1 MPLKLKL
8 TGGFTMHNRRD
19 FIKLLGAGAAGA
31 VAIGSPLSVFGA
43 EDVIKLTV
51 LHTNDFHSHIDPFG
65 QDTPRNA
72 GEGGMAKRAALIKK
86 IRSESEHVLLFDA
99 GDIYQGTP
107 YFNYFNGKFD
117 FELMTMM
124 GYDAATLGNHEFDNG
139 LEGIRSQLKYAGF
152 PFINSNYD
160 FSESILAGRTIPFK
174 IFRCG
179 GVKVGVYGL
188 GIELHGLVDEKNYG
202 KIRYNDPLQTALRM
216 EKMLSEEHHTDLI
229 ICLSHLG
236 YSYKDNTVS
245 DKIIAS
251 QTFHTDFIIGGHT
264 HTFLDK
270 PDLIMNKSDKE
281 VVVNQ
286 VGFGGLLLGKVDF
299 YFSKQKKSR
308 KHQSATIPV
317 K

>member
-1 MPLKLKL
+1 MQ
-8 TGGFTMHNRRD
+8 NRRD
-19 FIKLLGAGAAGA
+19 FLKLLGTGAAGA
-31 VAIGSPLSVFGA
+31 LALSTPLSVFA
-43 EDVIKLTV
+43 ADDFKKLTI

-65 QDTPRNA
+65 HDMPRNA

-86 IRSESEHVLLFDA
+86 IRSESKNVLLFDA

-107 YFNYFNGKFD
+107 YFNYFKAQLD

-139 LEGIRSQLKYAGF
+139 LEGIKSQLKFAGF

-160 FSESILAGRTIPFK
+160 FSDTILAGMIIPYK
-174 IFRCG
+174 IFKSG

-188 GIELHGLVDEKNYG
+188 GVELQGLVDRKNYG
-202 KIRYNDPLQTALRM
+202 NTRYNDPLQTALQM
-216 EKMLSEEHHTDLI
+216 EKMLAEEHEPDLI
-229 ICLSHLG
+229 VCLSHLG

-245 DKIIAS
+245 DKVIAS
-251 QTFHTDFIIGGHT
+251 QTFKTDLIIGGHT

-270 PDLIMNKSDKE
+270 PDLIMNKSGKD

-286 VGFGGLLLGKVDF
+286 VGFGGLILGRVDF
-299 YFSKQKKSR
+299 YFSKQKKIRQNKSVAI
-308 KHQSATIPV
+308 QV

>member
-1 MPLKLKL
+1 MQ
-8 TGGFTMHNRRD
+8 NRRD
-19 FIKLLGAGAAGA
+19 FLKLLGTGTAGAIALGT
-31 VAIGSPLSVFGA
+31 PLSVFA
-43 EDVIKLTV
+43 ADDLVQLTI
-51 LHTNDFHSHIDPFG
+51 LHTNDFHSHIDPYG
-65 QDTPRNA
+65 NDVPRNA
-72 GEGGMAKRAALIKK
+72 GEGGMSRRAALIKK

-107 YFNYFNGKFD
+107 YFNYFKAQLD

-124 GYDAATLGNHEFDNG
+124 GYDAATLGNHELDNG

-160 FSESILAGRTIPFK
+160 FSDTILAGKTIPYK
-174 IFRCG
+174 IFRRG

-188 GIELHGLVDEKNYG
+188 GIELQGLVDPKNYG
-202 KIRYNDPLQTALRM
+202 KTRYNDPLQTALKM
-216 EKMLSEEHHTDLI
+216 EKMLNEEYNTDLI

-245 DKIIAS
+245 DKVIAS
-251 QTFHTDFIIGGHT
+251 QTFNTDLIIGGHT
-264 HTFLDK
+264 HTFLQK
-270 PDLIMNKSDKE
+270 PDLIMNKSGKE

-286 VGFGGLLLGKVDF
+286 VGFGGLILGKVDF
-299 YFSKQKKSR
+299 YLSKQKKSR
-308 KHQSATIPV
+308 KSKTIAIPI

>member
-1 MPLKLKL
+1 MQ
-8 TGGFTMHNRRD
+8 NRRE
-19 FIKLLGAGAAGA
+19 FLRLLGTGTAGALAL
-31 VAIGSPLSVFGA
+31 STPLSVFA
-43 EDVIKLTV
+43 ADDLKQLTI

-65 QDTPRNA
+65 NDVPRNA
-72 GEGGMAKRAALIKK
+72 GEGGMAKRATLIKQ
-86 IRSESEHVLLFDA
+86 IRSESKHVLLFDA

-107 YFNYFNGKFD
+107 YFNYFKAQLD

-160 FSESILAGRTIPFK
+160 FSDTILAGMTIPYK
-174 IFRCG
+174 IFKSG
-179 GVKVGVYGL
+179 GIKVGVYGL
-188 GIELHGLVDEKNYG
+188 GVELQGLVDPKNYG
-202 KIRYNDPLQTALRM
+202 KTVYNDPLKTALRM
-216 EKMLSEEHHTDLI
+216 EKMLIEEHNTDLI

-245 DKIIAS
+245 DKVIAS
-251 QTFHTDFIIGGHT
+251 QTLNTDLIIGGHT

-270 PDLIMNKSDKE
+270 PDLIMNKSGKE

-286 VGFGGLLLGKVDF
+286 VGFGGLILGRVDF
-299 YFSKQKKSR
+299 YFSKQKSIRKNKS
-308 KHQSATIPV
+308 STLPV

>member
-1 MPLKLKL
+1 MQ
-8 TGGFTMHNRRD
+8 NRRE
-19 FIKLLGAGAAGA
+19 FLRLLGTGTAGALAL
-31 VAIGSPLSVFGA
+31 STPLSVFA
-43 EDVIKLTV
+43 ADDLKQLTI

-65 QDTPRNA
+65 NDVPRNA
-72 GEGGMAKRAALIKK
+72 GEGGMAKRATLIKQ
-86 IRSESEHVLLFDA
+86 IRSESKHVLLFDA

-107 YFNYFNGKFD
+107 YFNYFKAQLD

-139 LEGIRSQLKYAGF
+139 LEGISSQLKYAGF

-160 FSESILAGRTIPFK
+160 FSETILAGKILPYK
-174 IFRCG
+174 IFRTG

-188 GIELHGLVDEKNYG
+188 GIELQGLVDPKNFG
-202 KIRYNDPLQTALRM
+202 KTRYNDPLQTALKM
-216 EKMLSEEHHTDLI
+216 EKMLKEEHNAKLI

-236 YSYKDNTVS
+236 YSYKDDTVS
-245 DKIIAS
+245 DKVIAS
-251 QTFHTDFIIGGHT
+251 QTFDTDLIIGGHT

-270 PDLIMNKSDKE
+270 PDLIRNKSGKE

-286 VGFGGLLLGKVDF
+286 VGFGGLIMGRVDF
-299 YFSKQKKSR
+299 YFSKQE
-308 KHQSATIPV
+308 KHLNHNSASIPV

>member
-1 MPLKLKL
+1 MQ
-8 TGGFTMHNRRD
+8 NRRD
-19 FIKLLGAGAAGA
+19 FLKLLGTGAAGA
-31 VAIGSPLSVFGA
+31 LALSTPLSVFA
-43 EDVIKLTV
+43 ADDFKRLTI

-65 QDTPRNA
+65 HDVPRNA

-86 IRSESEHVLLFDA
+86 IRSESKNVLLFDA

-107 YFNYFNGKFD
+107 YFNYFKAQLD

-139 LEGIRSQLKYAGF
+139 LEGIKSQLKFAGF

-160 FSESILAGRTIPFK
+160 FSDTILAGMTIPYK
-174 IFRCG
+174 IFRSG
-179 GVKVGVYGL
+179 GIKVGVYGL
-188 GIELHGLVDEKNYG
+188 GVELQGLVDPKNYG
-202 KIRYNDPLQTALRM
+202 KTRYNDPLETALRM
-216 EKMLSEEHHTDLI
+216 EKMLREEHNSDLI

-245 DKIIAS
+245 DKVIAS
-251 QTFHTDFIIGGHT
+251 QTFHTDLIIGGHT

-270 PDLIMNKSDKE
+270 PDLIMNKSGKE

-286 VGFGGLLLGKVDF
+286 VGFGGLILGRVDY
-299 YFSKQKKSR
+299 YFSKQKK
-308 KHQSATIPV
+308 KHKNNSIAIPV

>member
-1 MPLKLKL
+1 MQ
-8 TGGFTMHNRRD
+8 NRRD
-19 FIKLLGAGAAGA
+19 FLKLLGAGTAGA
-31 VAIGSPLSVFGA
+31 LALSTPLSVFA
-43 EDVIKLTV
+43 ADDFKQLTI

-65 QDTPRNA
+65 HDMPRNA

-86 IRSESEHVLLFDA
+86 IRSESKNVLLFDA

-107 YFNYFNGKFD
+107 YFNYFKAQLD

-139 LEGIRSQLKYAGF
+139 LEGIKSQLKFAGF

-160 FSESILAGRTIPFK
+160 FSDTILAGMIIPYK
-174 IFRCG
+174 IFKSG

-188 GIELHGLVDEKNYG
+188 GVELQGLVDRKNYG
-202 KIRYNDPLQTALRM
+202 NTRYNDPLQTALQM
-216 EKMLSEEHHTDLI
+216 EKMLAEEHEPDLI
-229 ICLSHLG
+229 VCLSHLG

-245 DKIIAS
+245 DKVIAS
-251 QTFHTDFIIGGHT
+251 QTFKTDLIIGGHT

-270 PDLIMNKSDKE
+270 PDLIMNKSGKD

-286 VGFGGLLLGKVDF
+286 VGFGGLILGRVDF
-299 YFSKQKKSR
+299 YFSKQKKIRQNKSVAI
-308 KHQSATIPV
+308 QV

>member
-1 MPLKLKL
+1 MQ
-8 TGGFTMHNRRD
+8 NRRE
-19 FIKLLGAGAAGA
+19 FLRLLGTGVAGA
-31 VAIGSPLSVFGA
+31 VALSTPLPVYA
-43 EDVIKLTV
+43 VNDLVHLTI

-65 QDTPRNA
+65 NDVPRNA

-107 YFNYFNGKFD
+107 YFNYYQARLD

-139 LEGIRSQLKYAGF
+139 LEGIRSQLKFAGF

-160 FSESILAGRTIPFK
+160 FSDTILAGKTIPFK
-174 IFRCG
+174 IFRTG

-188 GIELHGLVDEKNYG
+188 GVELQGLVDPKNYG
-202 KIRYNDPLQTALRM
+202 KTRYNDPLLTALKM
-216 EKMLSEEHHTDLI
+216 EKMLKEQHNTDLI

-245 DKIIAS
+245 DRVIAA
-251 QTFHTDFIIGGHT
+251 QTFETDLIIGGHT
-264 HTFLDK
+264 HTFLAK
-270 PDLIMNKSDKE
+270 PDLILNKSGKE
-281 VVVNQ
+281 VIVNQ
-286 VGFGGLLLGKVDF
+286 VGFGGLILGKVDF
-299 YFSKQKKSR
+299 YFTKQKKTGSN
-308 KHQSATIPV
+308 KSTAIPV

>member
-1 MPLKLKL
+1 MIQ
-8 TGGFTMHNRRD
+8 NRRD
-19 FIKLLGAGAAGA
+19 FLKLLGTGAAGA
-31 VAIGSPLSVFGA
+31 IALSTTPFSVFSA
-43 EDVIKLTV
+43 DDQVQLTI

-65 QDTPRNA
+65 NAVPRNA

-86 IRSESEHVLLFDA
+86 IRSESAHVLLFDA

-107 YFNYFNGKFD
+107 YFNYFKAQLD

-160 FSESILAGRTIPFK
+160 FSDTILTGMTIPYK
-174 IFRCG
+174 IFRSG
-179 GVKVGVYGL
+179 GIKVGVYGL
-188 GIELHGLVDEKNYG
+188 GIELQGLVDPKNYG
-202 KIRYNDPLQTALRM
+202 KTRYNDPLQTALKM
-216 EKMLSEEHHTDLI
+216 EKMLSEEHNTDLI

-245 DKIIAS
+245 DKVIAS
-251 QTFHTDFIIGGHT
+251 QTFDTDLIIGGHT
-264 HTFLDK
+264 HTFLEK
-270 PDLIMNKSDKE
+270 PDLILNKSGNE

-286 VGFGGLLLGKVDF
+286 VGFGGLILGRVDF
-299 YFSKQKKSR
+299 YLSKQKRTHKNKST
-308 KHQSATIPV
+308 TISI